1 VELRV
6 NLPAEPVHVL
16 ADATQVQQIVM
27 NLCTNAWHALPAG
40 RGRIEVGLDVETP
53 DVAPQSDSASAWPA
67 ALSNGP
73 RAHLW
78 IADNG
83 SGMDEATRAR
93 VFEPFFTTK
102 QVGQGTG
109 LGLAVVHG
117 IVSVHGGAIHVDSA
131 PGVGSRFDLWFPL
144 EVAPVGSAESQHGEL
159 DAPRGRGEH
168 VLCVD
173 DDPAMVLMVDGL
185 LRRAGY
191 RVTMFEQPAAALARV
206 CADPHGFDI
215 VVTDYN
221 MPEMNG
227 MEFATAVVHVAPHL
241 PIIITSGFI
250 SDEMRQQAGALQVG
264 ALLQKEY
271 TLERLAGL
279 VHVVLEQNRE

>member
-1 VELRV
+1 MLFRS
-6 NLPAEPVHVL
+6 
-16 ADATQVQQIVM
+16 
-27 NLCTNAWHALPAG
+27 LPAG
-40 RGRIEVGLDVETP
+40 RGRIDVGLAVE
-53 DVAPQSDSASAWPA
+53 DAVSAAQADAASTWPG
-67 ALSNGP
+67 ALLEGP

-78 IADNG
+78 ISDNG

-117 IVSVHGGAIHVDSA
+117 IVSVHGGAIHVESA
-131 PGVGSRFDLWFPL
+131 LGVGSRFDLWFPL
-144 EVAPVGSAESQHGEL
+144 QDAPAEAVESQHGAL
-159 DAPRGRGEH
+159 DAPPGAGQH

-173 DDPAMVLMVDGL
+173 DDPAMVLMVEGL
-185 LRRAGY
+185 LCRAGY
-191 RVTMFEQPAAALARV
+191 RGTMFEQPAAALARV
-206 CADPHGFDI
+206 QADPHAFDI
-215 VVTDYN
+215 VVTDFN

-227 MEFATAVVHVAPHL
+227 MELATAIARAVPDL

-250 SDEMRQQAGALQVG
+250 SDEMRQQAGALRIG

-279 VHVVLEQNRE
+279 VHTVLEQHRGAD